1 VERFTGTLGERG
13 LEIPFDA
20 KDLFGEARPQVRG
33 TVEYAPWIAEAKKE
47 ETRERRVAN
56 AIEMLREGVKHP

>member
-20 KDLFGEARPQVRG
+20 KDLFGEARPPRSG
-33 TVEYAPWIAEAKKE
+33 
-47 ETRERRVAN
+47 
-56 AIEMLREGVKHP
+56 